1 MEGLLHDIVALLIAL
16 GPWVVFF
23 VALSETAVFLG
34 LLIPA
39 EATVLVAAFL
49 AYRGVFPLEQI
60 FAATFFGGLV
70 GDQVGYLLGRHG
82 GTRIVAR
89 SGRVRRMWDR
99 YDSAASDLFRRH
111 SALAVTLARFISFVR
126 TLAPW
131 FAGMSRLSY
140 PRFLL
145 YDLIGVFG
153 WAAGS
158 VALGYLAGESW
169 HLIADVLGVASGAA
183 VALVGLVFI
192 LIAIRRRRARSVE
205 G

>member
-1 MEGLLHDIVALLIAL
+1 MEGLLHDIIALLTAV

-49 AYRGVFPLEQI
+49 ADRGVFPLGQI
-60 FAATFFGGLV
+60 FAATFFGGLL

-89 SGRVRRMWDR
+89 GGRIGRMWDR

-126 TLAPW
+126 TLSPW

-140 PRFLL
+140 PRFFFF
-145 YDLIGVFG
+145 DLIGVFG

-169 HLIADVLGVASGAA
+169 HLIEDVLGVASGL
-183 VALVGLVFI
+183 VVVGIGVGFALV
-192 LIAIRRRRARSVE
+192 AIRRRRARSVP

>member
-140 PRFLL
+140 PCFLL